1 MENNTFARA
10 THVKDVPL
18 SFPQISEPFKG
29 VGGPCDTSGEKSR
42 TQLQEWRYACFLVT
56 FTAGVITAGTSLRAF
71 AEGVG
76 DVGTLSGWGST
87 VPLTQAQVNL
97 FPAGSLNNAKDGG
110 FVGRTI
116 GFALGRPFIYT
127 PNTGARAYSETTD
140 KYAARAARVI
150 AENAALSMVQRDD
163 NLSLYLGLPF
173 MWPSAQQIV
182 ECSYPTFDKALGA
195 SVLMPLRRDYE
206 FIDDNKGNNSFV
218 DLEFASAL
226 TLTSDPAEPVP
237 ASYSVPLWCM
247 IYGDVIAVSTS
258 CDIQKADAS
267 DPVAQVERLI
277 GLGYTRDAAMQFV
290 MQAGKR

>member
-1 MENNTFARA
+1 MDTAVRA

-29 VGGPCDTSGEKSR
+29 VGGPCDTSGEKNR
-42 TQLQEWRYACFLVT
+42 NQLQEWRYSCLLLT
-56 FTAGVITAGTSLRAF
+56 FTAGSIAAGTTLRAF

-76 DVGTLSGWGST
+76 DVGPQAGWGGTIQLS
-87 VPLTQAQVNL
+87 QAQTNL

-110 FVGRTI
+110 FVGRTV
-116 GFALGRPFIYT
+116 GFAIGRPFVYT
-127 PNTGARAYSETTD
+127 PATGARAYSETTD

-150 AENAALSMVQRDD
+150 AENAEMSLFQRDD
-163 NLSLYLGLPF
+163 NLALYLGLPF
-173 MWPSAQQIV
+173 MWPGAQQIV
-182 ECSYPTFDKALGA
+182 ECAFPTFDKALGA
-195 SVLMPLRRDYE
+195 SILMPLRRDYE
-206 FIDDNKGNNSFV
+206 FIDDNKGNNSFI

-226 TLTSDPAEPVP
+226 TLTSDSAEPVP

-247 IYGDVIAVSTS
+247 VYGDVISVSAS
-258 CDIQKADAS
+258 CDIQKGSSD